1 MTCTVPRGIVASP
14 QEVGSCINVSSMSS
28 DDVLQLASCVSTCFL
43 RYLSHK
49 HRNAQAFA
57 CGLTWEQLALAL
69 WEMPALTGVLR
80 VRVGEVTPTGKPPP
94 LAVRLEQALPFRR

>member
-1 MTCTVPRGIVASP
+1 MD
-14 QEVGSCINVSSMSS
+14 VSSMFS
-28 DDVLQLASCVSTCFL
+28 DAVPLLASCVSTCLL
-43 RYLSHK
+43 RYLPHK

-80 VRVGEVTPTGKPPP
+80 VRVSEVTGS
-94 LAVRLEQALPFRR
+94 